1 MAAHILVVEESP
13 DLCRLFEYLL
23 RSTGYSVRTV
33 HNSAAAP
40 AALAGFAPDLILF
53 DWSLDNAA
61 GLQWAESLRGEP
73 PAEAIPMLFLCGDP
87 PPRKQLAWFARHGI
101 ALAEKPFDIYQ
112 LSEQVAG
119 LLGER
124 ERALGSA

>member
-1 MAAHILVVEESP
+1 MAAHILVVEENP
-13 DLCRLFEYLL
+13 DLSRLFEYLL
-23 RSTGYSVRTV
+23 RGAGYSVRTA
-33 HNSAAAP
+33 HDSAAAP
-40 AALAGFAPDLILF
+40 AALVGFAPDLILF

-61 GLQWAESLRGEP
+61 GLQWAESLRGE
-73 PAEAIPMLFLCGDP
+73 AQGQAIPMLFICGDP
-87 PPRKQLAWFARHGI
+87 PARAQQARFASMGI